1 MTINNGE
8 SMAQSPP
15 FPRTI
20 GYIAIAVALTAAI
33 FGYILKYQG
42 TNDSDQDYAVDLS
55 PSSPALQQKVIDT
68 RKQKIN
74 EEAEASD
81 EDLDLSGNQLSM
93 EIKLSA
99 VIRASTANIDPTDEQ
114 LNNFYSDN
122 SNNYTSDARI
132 EFLYRMFNTA
142 DYGGNVVNIAH
153 TALEKITRKGESLLD
168 DQKVDDASYH
178 VNFYTQIDE
187 AFGIG
192 FSDKLIDLINQ
203 QTPSLPCWDGP
214 ISGHNGVY
222 LVCIKSYQSG
232 VLPELLDIKDRV
244 INDWRL
250 SLTNQP

>member
-1 MTINNGE
+1 
-8 SMAQSPP
+8 MAQSPS
-15 FPRTI
+15 FPKTI

-55 PSSPALQQKVIDT
+55 PSSPVLQQKVIDT
-68 RKQKIN
+68 LNQKIN
-74 EEAEASD
+74 EEVDASN
-81 EDLDLSGNQLSM
+81 EELDLSGNQLSM

-99 VIRASTANIDPTDEQ
+99 LIRASTANIDPTDEQ

-142 DYGGNVVNIAH
+142 DYGGNVVNIARE
-153 TALEKITRKGESLLD
+153 ALEEITLKGESLTH
-168 DQKVDDASYH
+168 DQKVNADSYH
-178 VNFYTQIDE
+178 NDFYTQIDE
-187 AFGIG
+187 AFGLG
-192 FSDKLIDLINQ
+192 FSDKLVDLINQ

-214 ISGHNGVY
+214 VSGHNGVY
-222 LVCIKSYQSG
+222 LVCIRSYQSG
-232 VLPELLDIKDRV
+232 VLPQLLDIKDRV

-250 SLTNQP
+250 SLPDEP

>member
-1 MTINNGE
+1 
-8 SMAQSPP
+8 MAQSPS
-15 FPRTI
+15 FPKTI

-68 RKQKIN
+68 LNQKIN
-74 EEAEASD
+74 EEVDASN
-81 EDLDLSGNQLSM
+81 EELDLSGNQLSM

-99 VIRASTANIDPTDEQ
+99 LIRASTANIDPTDEQ

-142 DYGGNVVNIAH
+142 DYGGNVVNIARE
-153 TALEKITRKGESLLD
+153 ALEEITLKGESLTH
-168 DQKVDDASYH
+168 DQKVNADSYH
-178 VNFYTQIDE
+178 NDFYTQIDE
-187 AFGIG
+187 AFGLG
-192 FSDKLIDLINQ
+192 FSDKLVDLINQ

-214 ISGHNGVY
+214 VSGHNGVY
-222 LVCIKSYQSG
+222 LVCIRSYQSG
-232 VLPELLDIKDRV
+232 VLPQLLDIKDRV

-250 SLTNQP
+250 SLPDEP

>member
-1 MTINNGE
+1 MVTIRPESLKKAIGLKYLNNKSLFKIDYQQWGIHG
-8 SMAQSPP
+8 SITTLSQDYRLYCNCRGAHC
-15 FPRTI
+15 RH
-20 GYIAIAVALTAAI
+20 

-68 RKQKIN
+68 LNQKIN

-99 VIRASTANIDPTDEQ
+99 LIRASTVNIDPTDEQ

-168 DQKVDDASYH
+168 DQKSTTPVIMLTFTRKLMRLLGS
-178 VNFYTQIDE
+178 
-187 AFGIG
+187 AF
-192 FSDKLIDLINQ
+192 
-203 QTPSLPCWDGP
+203 
-214 ISGHNGVY
+214 
-222 LVCIKSYQSG
+222 
-232 VLPELLDIKDRV
+232 
-244 INDWRL
+244 
-250 SLTNQP
+250 LTS

>member
-1 MTINNGE
+1 
-8 SMAQSPP
+8 MAQSPS

-20 GYIAIAVALTAAI
+20 GYIAITVALTAAI

-68 RKQKIN
+68 LNQKIN
-74 EEAEASD
+74 EEVDASN
-81 EDLDLSGNQLSM
+81 EELDLSGNQLSM

-99 VIRASTANIDPTDEQ
+99 LIRASTANIDPTDEQ

-142 DYGGNVVNIAH
+142 DYGGNVVNIARE
-153 TALEKITRKGESLLD
+153 ALEEITLKGESLTH
-168 DQKVDDASYH
+168 DQKVNADSYH
-178 VNFYTQIDE
+178 NDFYTQIDE
-187 AFGIG
+187 AFGLG
-192 FSDKLIDLINQ
+192 FSDKLVDLINQ

-214 ISGHNGVY
+214 VSGHNGVY
-222 LVCIKSYQSG
+222 LVCIRSYQSG
-232 VLPELLDIKDRV
+232 VLPQLLDIKDRV

-250 SLTNQP
+250 SLPDEP

>member
-1 MTINNGE
+1 
-8 SMAQSPP
+8 MAQSPS

-68 RKQKIN
+68 LNQKIN
-74 EEAEASD
+74 EEVDASN
-81 EDLDLSGNQLSM
+81 EELDLSGNQLSM

-99 VIRASTANIDPTDEQ
+99 LIRASTANIDPTDEQ

-142 DYGGNVVNIAH
+142 DYGGNVVNIARE
-153 TALEKITRKGESLLD
+153 ALEEITLKGESLTH
-168 DQKVDDASYH
+168 DQKVNADSYH
-178 VNFYTQIDE
+178 NDFYTQIDE
-187 AFGIG
+187 AFGLG
-192 FSDKLIDLINQ
+192 FSDKLVDLINQ
-203 QTPSLPCWDGP
+203 QTPSLPCLGWP
-214 ISGHNGVY
+214 
-222 LVCIKSYQSG
+222 C
-232 VLPELLDIKDRV
+232 
-244 INDWRL
+244 
-250 SLTNQP
+250 